1 MSKEFLDE
9 IHPKGAE
16 LQAAIHEAK
25 YQILMRL
32 WQTKE
37 RKFENET
44 GFKDFQTSL
53 HLYEVEV
60 DEDLPTVLLS
70 RRAFERALNRARR
83 EGWIY
88 MNRIPIQEG
97 LSPIKLYQIGL
108 TKKGE
113 KVAEREQIII
123 WEKD

>member
-53 HLYEVEV
+53 QLYEVEV
-60 DEDLPTVLLS
+60 DENLPTVLLS

-97 LSPIKLYQIGL
+97 LNPIKLYQIGL
-108 TKKGE
+108 TKKGRG
-113 KVAEREQIII
+113 VAEREQIII